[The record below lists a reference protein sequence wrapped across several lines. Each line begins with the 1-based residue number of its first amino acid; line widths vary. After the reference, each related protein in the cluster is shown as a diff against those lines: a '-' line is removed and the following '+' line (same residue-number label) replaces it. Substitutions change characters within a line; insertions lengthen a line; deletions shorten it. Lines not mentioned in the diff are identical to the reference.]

1 MRFAIYLLSFYQ
13 QDGLK
18 KNIKTMQAKN
28 NLRHIAL

>member
-18 KNIKTMQAKN
+18 KDIKAMEAKN

>member
-18 KNIKTMQAKN
+18 KNIKTMEAKN